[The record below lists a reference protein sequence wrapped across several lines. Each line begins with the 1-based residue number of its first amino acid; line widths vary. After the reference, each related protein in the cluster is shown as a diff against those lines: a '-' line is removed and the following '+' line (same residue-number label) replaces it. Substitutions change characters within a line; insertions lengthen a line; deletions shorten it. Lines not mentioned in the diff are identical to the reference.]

1 MPLPEAREGGDSA
14 WDLWHEASQR
24 LDIAFAPTEP
34 SGLGEVHT
42 ESGMGEAVVTE
53 THPRFLTAHT
63 LMVVARRNNRVC
75 PEVPHWN
82 RLYQLLGG
90 ERHHDLQAPPLQ
102 PWIWPRLSGL
112 QKRLRFR
119 EHIEWAERNGQ
130 LAQVARF
137 MDRLVEADWVHMG
150 ED

>member
-14 WDLWHEASQR
+14 WELWHEASQR
-24 LDIAFAPTEP
+24 LDMAFAPTEP
-34 SGLGEVHT
+34 SDLGEMHT

-53 THPRFLTAHT
+53 ARPHFLTAQT
-63 LMVVARRNNRVC
+63 LMVEARRNNRAC
-75 PEVPHWN
+75 PHPQHWSG
-82 RLYQLLGG
+82 LYDLLGG
-90 ERHHDLQAPPLQ
+90 DHYPDLKPPPLQ
-102 PWIWPRLSGL
+102 PWLWPRLSGL

-137 MDRLVEADWVHMG
+137 MAKLEEADWVHMG
-150 ED
+150 EE